1 MRHERRERE
10 AAAAAETEAEQAIAA
25 TETDDSFV
33 DADESVEEGE
43 ERP

>member
-10 AAAAAETEAEQAIAA
+10 AAVAAEAEAERAIAA
-25 TETDDSFV
+25 TESDDSFV
-33 DADESVEEGE
+33 DADESLEEDE